1 MVGTGAVGPTQQGWS
16 VAVSA
21 DGAED
26 VVERECRHLDI
37 IAGAKERLLDAAGLA
52 AEIRPRMSFVSS
64 KRIW

>member
-1 MVGTGAVGPTQQGWS
+1 MNSDRAIPALERGTATSRLQL
-16 VAVSA
+16 
-21 DGAED
+21 AED
-26 VVERECRHLDI
+26 VVERGCRHLDI

>member
-1 MVGTGAVGPTQQGWS
+1 MWWNED
-16 VAVSA
+16 A
-21 DGAED
+21 DTWM
-26 VVERECRHLDI
+26 DI